1 MYLQHFKLREPPFQ
15 LTPDADFLYLS
26 ETHARAKAYMDYCIR
41 ARDGFVVITGEVGA
55 GKTTLIR
62 KLLSEFDQ
70 RVTVAKIFQTQL
82 NELEFLQAVLL
93 EFGIKPFHAGKVE
106 VLNMLREFLL
116 DNFARGRQ
124 AVLIVDEA
132 QNLSPGV
139 LEEVRM
145 LSGLET
151 QKQKILQVILVG
163 QPELN
168 ATLDAPQMQ
177 QLLQRVRLRFHLR
190 ALSETET
197 RDYIRHRLHIAGCE
211 RALFAD
217 DTVSAIYQYT
227 GGIPRLIN
235 TLCDTAMMCAFAD
248 DLTGITRATVMA
260 AVEELQWPLYS
271 RRVHAVLAPPADA
284 TQARALAANAP
295 APVTLSA
302 AASAP
307 VAVANVHKLPVAAGA
322 PGSAGAARTVVAGA
336 GDEGVGITQGLHRI
350 EMLLKDVIAVLQ
362 RKDRR
367 ISVRFGRAQLMQ
379 LAKYLSDAKG
389 EQGARR

>member
-190 ALSETET
+190 ALSESET
-197 RDYIRHRLHIAGCE
+197 RDYIRHRLHIAGGD

-217 DTVSAIYQYT
+217 DAVPAIYQYT

-235 TLCDTAMMCAFAD
+235 TLCDTALMCAFAD
-248 DLTGITRATVMA
+248 DLTSVTRATLIS

-271 RRVHAVLAPPADA
+271 RRVHAVLAPPVADTHEPEMTTVA
-284 TQARALAANAP
+284 ENALSPVTETVHARNLAVSAANP
-295 APVTLSA
+295 ANTD
-302 AASAP
+302 
-307 VAVANVHKLPVAAGA
+307 VADGD
-322 PGSAGAARTVVAGA
+322 GA
-336 GDEGVGITQGLHRI
+336 GVTIAQGLIRI
-350 EMLLKDVIAVLQ
+350 EALLKDVISVLQ

-379 LAKYLSDAKG
+379 LAKYLTDAKN
-389 EQGARR
+389 EQSVRR